1 MKNLIALT
9 LLISLLYGCFATT
22 DKRIIEKAKKEVLI
36 LENKRLLEIGK
47 LAHKHGL
54 HDYEDT
60 LLDQHFSKLSKE
72 LSHGNST
79 EN

>member
-1 MKNLIALT
+1 MSEKQK
-9 LLISLLYGCFATT
+9 ISFKVKK
-22 DKRIIEKAKKEVLI
+22 DKLNKKIEKAKKEVLI

-47 LAHKHGL
+47 LACKHGL

-72 LSHGNST
+72 LSHGNSK

>member
-1 MKNLIALT
+1 MSEKQKISYKVKKDKLIE
-9 LLISLLYGCFATT
+9 
-22 DKRIIEKAKKEVLI
+22 KIEKAKKEVLI

>member
-1 MKNLIALT
+1 MSEKQK
-9 LLISLLYGCFATT
+9 ISFKVKK
-22 DKRIIEKAKKEVLI
+22 DKLNEKIEKAKKEVLI

-60 LLDQHFSKLSKE
+60 LLDQHFFKLSKE